1 MNKPLHNSDTGIH
14 EKICSIQLGLLR
26 YKQEGKQM
34 TLHVKITVDDRD
46 RINCLVS
53 DDLPSHKL
61 LNKNV
66 VLIQKD
72 RENYMYIGGRI
83 TRESQKNKLLLSISI
98 KKACWYIR
106 KSKGSVTWLQEKCH
120 YVPDMKVA

>member
-1 MNKPLHNSDTGIH
+1 MNKPLHLSENSIQ
-14 EKICSIQLGLLR
+14 EKICSIQLALLR

-34 TLHVKITVDDRD
+34 TLHVRIAVDEKNKISCV
-46 RINCLVS
+46 VS
-53 DDLPSHKL
+53 EDLPVHKL

-83 TRESQKNKLLLSISI
+83 TRESKKNKLLLSIEI

-106 KSKGSVTWLQEKCH
+106 KSKGSVSWLQEKCQ
-120 YVPDMKVA
+120 YVPMKVA

>member
-1 MNKPLHNSDTGIH
+1 MNKPLHINENSIQ
-14 EKICSIQLGLLR
+14 EKICSIQLALLR
-26 YKQEGKQM
+26 YKQDQKQM
-34 TLHVKITVDDRD
+34 TLHVKIAVDEEDK
-46 RINCLVS
+46 ISCIVS
-53 DDLPSHKL
+53 DDLPLHKL

-83 TRESQKNKLLLSISI
+83 TRESKKNKLLLSIEI

-106 KSKGSVTWLQEKCH
+106 KSKGSVSWLQEKCQ
-120 YVPDMKVA
+120 YVPMKIA

>member
-1 MNKPLHNSDTGIH
+1 MNKPLHIDENSIQ
-14 EKICSIQLGLLR
+14 EKICSIQLALLR
-26 YKQEGKQM
+26 YKHEGKQM
-34 TLHVKITVDDRD
+34 TLHVKIAVDATDK
-46 RINCLVS
+46 ISCVAAE
-53 DDLPSHKL
+53 DLPGHAL

-83 TRESQKNKLLLSISI
+83 IHESKKNKLLLFIDI

-106 KSKGSVTWLQEKCH
+106 KSKGSVTWLQEKCQ
-120 YVPDMKVA
+120 YVPMKIA

>member
-1 MNKPLHNSDTGIH
+1 MNKPLHINENSIQ
-14 EKICSIQLGLLR
+14 EKICSIQLALLR
-26 YKQEGKQM
+26 YKQDQKQM
-34 TLHVKITVDDRD
+34 TLHVKIAVDEEDK
-46 RINCLVS
+46 ISCIVS
-53 DDLPSHKL
+53 DDLPIHKL

-83 TRESQKNKLLLSISI
+83 TRESKKNKLLLSIEI

-106 KSKGSVTWLQEKCH
+106 KSKGSVSWLQEKCQ
-120 YVPDMKVA
+120 YVPMKVA

>member
-1 MNKPLHNSDTGIH
+1 MNKPLPINENSIQ
-14 EKICSIQLGLLR
+14 EKICSIQLALLR

-34 TLHVKITVDDRD
+34 THQVKIAVDEEDK
-46 RINCLVS
+46 ISCIVS
-53 DDLPSHKL
+53 GDLPAHKL

-83 TRESQKNKLLLSISI
+83 TRESKKNKLLLSIEI

-106 KSKGSVTWLQEKCH
+106 KSKGSVTWLQEKCQ
-120 YVPDMKVA
+120 YVPMRVA

>member
-1 MNKPLHNSDTGIH
+1 MNKSLHNSDNGIH
-14 EKICSIQLGLLR
+14 EKICSIQLALLR
-26 YKQEGKQM
+26 YRHEGKQM
-34 TLHVKITVDDRD
+34 TLHVKITIDEYD

-53 DDLPSHKL
+53 DGLPSHRH

-72 RENYMYIGGRI
+72 RENYMYIGGKI
-83 TRESQKNKLLLSISI
+83 SRESQKNKLLLSITI

-106 KSKGSVTWLQEKCH
+106 KSKGSITWLQEKCH
-120 YVPDMKVA
+120 YVPEMRVA